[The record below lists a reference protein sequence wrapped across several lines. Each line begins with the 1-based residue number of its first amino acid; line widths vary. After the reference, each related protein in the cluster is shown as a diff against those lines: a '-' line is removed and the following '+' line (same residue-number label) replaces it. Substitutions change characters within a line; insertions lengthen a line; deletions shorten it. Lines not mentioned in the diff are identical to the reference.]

1 MTNYLKRLAAFLA
14 LAACMATIRGAEPP
28 EIRVLF
34 LGDSGLHKP
43 VERFKL
49 LQPVLEKKKI
59 ELTYTE
65 SLDDLSPARLA
76 GFDCLLIYANQT
88 RISTPQ
94 EKALLDFV
102 NEGHGFVPIHCA
114 SFCFLN
120 SPKYIELV
128 GAQFKSHGTGVF
140 KETIVQPE
148 HEIMRGLTPIES
160 WDESYVH
167 SKQNPDRVVL
177 AERRDAKGA
186 EPYTWVREVGKG
198 RVFYTAWGHDQR
210 TWSNE
215 NFQALVERGIRWAS
229 ANSPDQLKVAGRLKP
244 FEYQDAPA
252 PLPNYLPNARWGTQG
267 EPIRTMQKPLAPEE
281 SIKHLAIFPEFTK
294 SLFVAEPDIF
304 KPIWMSWDE
313 RGRLWI
319 AETID
324 YPNNMQPPGEGH
336 DQIKIC
342 EDTDGDGKAD
352 KFTVFADKLS
362 VPTSFVFANGGIIVV
377 HSGKTE
383 FFKDSDG
390 DGKADERRVLFT
402 GWGTGDTH
410 AGPSNLRYGFDGWIW
425 GTVGYSGFRGT
436 VGGKEVRFGQ
446 GIYRFKPDG
455 SALEFVRSSNNNTW
469 GLGFSEE
476 NIVFGS
482 TANGNASMYM
492 PIANRYYERVNGWS
506 ASRLE
511 TIADS
516 QRFFPLTEKVR
527 QVDYHGRYTAGA
539 GSAIYTARS
548 FPKEYWNDVQF
559 VAEPTGHLLGQFYLI
574 PRGSDFVAHN
584 AKNFLASDD
593 EWTAPICAE
602 VGPDGA
608 LWVID
613 WYNYIVQHNPT
624 PQGFKTGKGGAYDTP
639 LRDKTH
645 GRIYRISYKEGHPSK
660 MFDLSKA
667 NSDQLIEALKS
678 DNMMWRMAAQRL
690 IVDGAKKDLAPAL
703 CELVSNSQAEESAVN
718 APAIHALWCLADL
731 ASQGME
737 RDDKVVQATRSALK
751 NPSRGVRRAAVM
763 VLPKMEKSSTAL
775 LENGLLDDLDPQ
787 VRLAAFLALSEM
799 PASEKSGKAIFEA
812 LQKSENAADRWIPD
826 AATVAAAHNDA
837 AFLKAVLAGYKS
849 DSELSGE
856 LGRVVQLVTRH
867 YADRAPVDT
876 IFNILNE
883 IKSASPA
890 VAMAVMD
897 GLVEGW
903 PEDTAPRIGE
913 AEKQSL
919 SELMKSLPESVRDRL
934 LALAQR
940 WGKTELFG
948 QEIAGITET
957 LKKQI
962 TDANAAEDA
971 RISAAKR
978 LVALNSSST
987 TEDLIL
993 SQVSLLTPPSLG
1005 TGFVNALGQSRDSRM
1020 ARDIVSH
1027 WKELSPA
1034 VRRSAVAVMARR
1046 PEWANALLE
1055 AVERQRIP
1063 QTDLAADQW
1072 SQLRQNPNREVAA
1085 RAGRLTQNVSAISRD
1100 REEIVKKLM
1109 PVANEKGDP
1118 GIGKQVFATTCAV
1131 CHTFNGE
1138 GGKVGPDLSGIA
1150 AKGKSEILVDI
1161 LDPNRSVEA
1170 NYRLWNA
1177 TTKSGDTFS
1186 GRLDA
1191 ETQTSIELL
1200 DTTGQKHVIQRKDL
1214 TSLESSALSLMP
1226 NGFEALPASNLS
1238 ALLTYLTQAH

>member
-1 MTNYLKRLAAFLA
+1 MTNYLKRLAAFFA
-14 LAACMATIRGAEPP
+14 LAACLATIRSEERP

-43 VERFKL
+43 IERFKL
-49 LQPVLEKKKI
+49 LQPALEKKKI
-59 ELTYTE
+59 EVTYTE
-65 SLDDLSPARLA
+65 SLDDLNPAKLA
-76 GFDCLLIYANQT
+76 GFDCLLIYANHT
-88 RISTPQ
+88 RISPEQ

-120 SPKYIELV
+120 SPRYIELV
-128 GAQFKSHGTGVF
+128 GAQFKSHGTGGF
-140 KETIVQPE
+140 KETIVNPE
-148 HEIMRGLTPIES
+148 HEIMKGLAPIES

-167 SKQNPDRVVL
+167 SKHNPDRVVL

-186 EPYTWVREVGKG
+186 EPYTWVRAVGKG

-210 TWSNE
+210 TWSN
-215 NFQALVERGIRWAS
+215 NGFQALVARGIRWAS
-229 ANSPDQLKVAGRLKP
+229 ANSPDQLKVAGALKP
-244 FEYQDAPA
+244 FEYQEAPA
-252 PLPNYLPNARWGTQG
+252 PLPNYLPNAKWGTQG

-281 SIKHLAIFPEFTK
+281 SITHLAVFPGFTK
-294 SLFVAEPDIF
+294 TLVASEPDIF

-352 KFTVFADKLS
+352 KFTVFVDRLS

-383 FFKDSDG
+383 FFKDTDG

-455 SALEFVRSSNNNTW
+455 SSLEFVRSSNNNTW

-476 NIVFGS
+476 NIAFGS

-492 PIANRYYERVNGWS
+492 PIPNRYYEQVNGWS

-527 QVDYHGRYTAGA
+527 QVDYHGKYTAGA

-548 FPKEYWNDVQF
+548 FPEEYWNEVQF

-574 PRGSDFVAHN
+574 PHGSDFVAHN
-584 AKNFLASDD
+584 AKSFLASDD

-613 WYNYIVQHNPT
+613 WYNYIIQHNPT
-624 PQGFKTGKGGAYDTP
+624 PQGFKTGKGNAYDTP
-639 LRDKTH
+639 LRDKAH
-645 GRIYRISYKEGHPSK
+645 GRIYRITYKEGHPSK
-660 MFDLSKA
+660 QFDLAKA
-667 NSDQLIEALKS
+667 DSDQLIEALQS
-678 DNMMWRMAAQRL
+678 DNMTWRMAAQRL
-690 IVDGAKKDLAPAL
+690 IVDGAKKDLATAL
-703 CELVSNSQAEESAVN
+703 CELVSNGEADELGVN

-731 ASQGME
+731 GME
-737 RDDKVVQATRSALK
+737 GDDKVAQATLGALK
-751 NPSRGVRRAAVM
+751 NQSRGVRRAAVM
-763 VLPKMEKSSTAL
+763 VLAKTEKSSTAL
-775 LENGLLDDLDPQ
+775 LENGLLDDPDPQ

-799 PASEKSGKAIFEA
+799 PASDNAGKAVFEA
-812 LQKSENAADRWIPD
+812 VAKSENSTDRWIPE
-826 AATVAAAHNDA
+826 AATVAAARNDA
-837 AFLKAVLAGYKS
+837 SFLKAMLTGYKPAANA
-849 DSELSGE
+849 ELRGE
-856 LGRVVQLVTRH
+856 LGTVVQLVTRH

-876 IFNILNE
+876 IFDILNE
-883 IKSASPA
+883 IKSAAPA
-890 VAMAVMD
+890 VAVAVMD
-897 GLVEGW
+897 GLVAGW
-903 PEDTAPRIGE
+903 PEGTAPRIGE
-913 AEKQSL
+913 TEKRSL
-919 SELMKSLPESVRDRL
+919 NELMQGLPESMRDRL

-940 WGKTELFG
+940 WGNTELFG
-948 QEIAGITET
+948 QEIADITET

-962 TDANAAEDA
+962 TDGNAAEEA

-978 LVALNSSST
+978 LVALNSSGDS
-987 TEDLIL
+987 EELIL
-993 SQVSLLTPPSLG
+993 RQISLLTPPSLG

-1020 ARDIVSH
+1020 ARDVLSH
-1027 WKELSPA
+1027 WQELSPV

-1055 AVERQRIP
+1055 AVERRRIP

-1072 SQLRQNPNREVAA
+1072 SQLRQNPNREMAA
-1085 RAGRLTQNVSAISRD
+1085 RAGRLTQNVSAISKD

-1109 PVANEKGDP
+1109 PLANEKGDP
-1118 GIGKQVFATTCAV
+1118 IIGKQIFATTCAV

-1177 TTKSGDTFS
+1177 TTKTGDTFS

-1214 TSLESSALSLMP
+1214 TNLESSSMSLMP
-1226 NGFEALPASNLS
+1226 NGFEALPPNDLS
-1238 ALLTYLTQAH
+1238 ALLTFLTQPH